1 MSAPTVVG
9 PPTLNALRELDTA
22 TIYNVLKGLGRA
34 EPGSYTGPELRCLF
48 PGLGTIVG
56 YAVTSEWTGGE
67 SDAPNGDYVGMLE
80 ALEAMARPAIAVLA
94 DTGAQPGRSGIAG
107 DGMMR
112 EFQVLGAAGAVV
124 AGSII
129 DIAGIE
135 RLSFPVYA
143 TGIVPAYDDMR
154 MAAFGRPVN
163 VGSLRVATGDL
174 LVADRTGVLRV
185 PADAAEAVIAGLP
198 GFRAL
203 EASVTALLDTPGL
216 TAAQIRA
223 WYAANEPGFLGG
235 DESSSETLR
244 RVVREGTND

>member
-1 MSAPTVVG
+1 VEPS
-9 PPTLNALRELDTA
+9 TLNALRELDTA

-34 EPGSYTGPELRCLF
+34 EPGSYSGPELRCLF
-48 PGLGTIVG
+48 PGLGSIVG

-244 RVVREGTND
+244 RVVREGTTD